1 MNVHVLIAGIDDPVP
16 VKSLE
21 WTREKERLVASPF
34 SQQSSFP
41 RCRFSSK
48 MAFRHLTRN
57 FFQCVKQTH
66 LHSRFFSTIQRTQPL
81 RRCDLIQQHLP
92 IRAFSSVQTNAN
104 AYRDLETF
112 LQKEIQLEKSAQQHP
127 SKLPTITG
135 FQVSSFEYPQRC
147 HRLSVRLRK
156 QRRVPK
162 LPSLVKRETIKWL
175 SNSM

>member
-1 MNVHVLIAGIDDPVP
+1 MPRCVTALSPILI
-16 VKSLE
+16 S
-21 WTREKERLVASPF
+21 
-34 SQQSSFP
+34 

-48 MAFRHLTRN
+48 MAFRRLTRN

-81 RRCDLIQQHLP
+81 RRCDLTQHCLS

-127 SKLPTITG
+127 SKLPAIAG
-135 FQVSSFEYPQRC
+135 FQVSSFEYPP
-147 HRLSVRLRK
+147 HRHQLSVRLRK
-156 QRRVPK
+156 QKRVPK
-162 LPSLVKRETIKWL
+162 SP
-175 SNSM
+175 